1 MKILRDLRL
10 STELLILLEV
20 IKDPHIKQ
28 KNIAEKLDITVQGA
42 SEYLRRMK
50 KEGTIQSIGGELRA
64 TKKGIEFLHS
74 NFSELKDFVDT
85 KISELNIIDVCAAL
99 AKTPIKKG
107 DSVGLFMENGVLTA
121 YSNRESKSNGTAISN
136 ADIDEDVAIKDLDG
150 MVSLSPGILQIVKL
164 PSIREGGSGSISKEK
179 IKSLYDSLE
188 PDRVGIMDVV
198 SLAVVKKA
206 GIESDF
212 EFATLN
218 AAVEAVE
225 KGLSVMVFAS
235 GDQVNNI
242 VSSIEEINTAVED
255 KIAYQIIYSKK

>member
-1 MKILRDLRL
+1 LQRSWI
-10 STELLILLEV
+10 
-20 IKDPHIKQ
+20 
-28 KNIAEKLDITVQGA
+28 ITVQGA